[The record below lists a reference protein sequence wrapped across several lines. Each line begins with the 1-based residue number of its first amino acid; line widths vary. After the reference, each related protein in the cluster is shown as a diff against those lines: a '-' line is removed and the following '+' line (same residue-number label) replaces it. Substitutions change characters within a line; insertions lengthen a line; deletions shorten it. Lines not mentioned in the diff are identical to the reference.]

1 MHQYFDRKSS
11 KWNIVD
17 FLKECDSKT
26 TRAKLSLYIKCLKK
40 IASTEEGPR
49 HEKALELL
57 YKYREGDQADRKLAR
72 DWVLNCD
79 SEKSPSISI
88 QNTFTGGTQT
98 IGTVNDRTFIAELI
112 TSQKSSQEED
122 NEVST
127 RQIKSKL
134 RNMESEEMTPDYCEL
149 SNKVENEIKSDLKK
163 TFDKEFNKMKDNLK
177 WKLKSTGRVVE
188 DTLYE
193 CVPDFTSEHLIHSF
207 TIDIDDPIIKGIF
220 FPQELQEIEETNVKE
235 DPDLS
240 SKLYENL
247 ARFCNKSNIEE
258 IRKIMKEIDHEEYNF
273 EADTLKYSVHSLVR
287 QYERTPNAFSLDH
300 HEAWYNI
307 NVWGPIIDRT
317 FDNMLNVDIA
327 RGESSSLASSDR
339 KNRNRTMDTRKKM
352 GRKGDAIIRKLSG
365 GIKLEFGG
373 SEAGKH
379 YEGQG
384 ATKWLYESKLKLPKM
399 MRDMFIS
406 LCKNTDW
413 NLEKMEKMETVGYI
427 HGGLV
432 LMIMT
437 LDLPAGYVTRINKS
451 ELYHIP
457 EDIESFNDAI
467 ELITAVWK
475 SKMRVVNTMA
485 LLNSTEK
492 DVIVDRLRNVST
504 IKRNMNNHTNQTN
517 EIKKILPENQT
528 TPEKAQKKDFR

>member
-1 MHQYFDRKSS
+1 MHQYFDRKPS
-11 KWNIVD
+11 KWNIED

-26 TRAKLSLYIKCLKK
+26 TRAKLSLYIKCLEK
-40 IASTEEGPR
+40 IVNTEEGPR
-49 HEKALELL
+49 REKALELL
-57 YKYREGDQADRKLAR
+57 YNYREGDKADRKLAR
-72 DWVLNCD
+72 DWVLNCE
-79 SEKSPSISI
+79 SEKTPSISI
-88 QNTFTGGTQT
+88 QNTFTGGEQT

-112 TSQKSSQEED
+112 TSQKRNQED

-134 RNMESEEMTPDYCEL
+134 RNMESGETISDYCEL
-149 SNKVENEIKSDLKK
+149 SDKVENEVKSDLKK
-163 TFDKEFNKMKDNLK
+163 TFDREYNKMKDNLK

-193 CVPDFTSEHLIHSF
+193 CVPNFTSEHLIHSF

-240 SKLYENL
+240 SKLYGNL
-247 ARFCNKSNIEE
+247 ARFCNKNNIEE
-258 IRKIMKEIDHEEYNF
+258 IRKIMKEIDHEGYDF

-300 HEAWYNI
+300 YEAWYNI

-317 FDNMLNVDIA
+317 FDNIPNVDIA
-327 RGESSSLASSDR
+327 
-339 KNRNRTMDTRKKM
+339 
-352 GRKGDAIIRKLSG
+352 RKGDAIIRKLSG

-384 ATKWLYESKLKLPKM
+384 ATKWLYESRLKLPKM

-413 NLEKMEKMETVGYI
+413 NQEKMEKMETVGYI

-437 LDLPAGYVTRINKS
+437 LDLPAGYITRINKS
-451 ELYHIP
+451 ELYRIP

-485 LLNSTEK
+485 LLNSTKK

-504 IKRNMNNHTNQTN
+504 IKRNRNDRADQTN

-528 TPEKAQKKDFR
+528 TPEKAQKKDC